1 MKIKT
6 NILVIVISLIL
17 GGGIY
22 FGNQFY
28 QNYLNQK
35 TDTIILKNATLDSI
49 DWSSNKINIYVFWGD
64 GCPHCEELF
73 DFLESIRRN
82 YRKYFNVYGFEV
94 WYHEENGK
102 IMDNVKEE
110 LGEQS
115 GSRAVPYF
123 IIGDQQI
130 SGFDDSTKKEIKD
143 LITSKY
149 KNKKDIKQLKS
160 LKNRTN
166 F

>member
-1 MKIKT
+1 M
-6 NILVIVISLIL
+6 
-17 GGGIY
+17 
-22 FGNQFY
+22 FM
-28 QNYLNQK
+28 
-35 TDTIILKNATLDSI
+35 
-49 DWSSNKINIYVFWGD
+49 
-64 GCPHCEELF
+64 
-73 DFLESIRRN
+73 DF
-82 YRKYFNVYGFEV
+82 
-94 WYHEENGK
+94 
-102 IMDNVKEE
+102 KEE